1 LARERIDSITGL
13 RGIAALWVAL
23 FHGVATLSINPGVP
37 AAVANIVASGWLAVD
52 LFFILSGYIISYVH
66 QLDFRRL
73 NWVEYARFLKL
84 RIARI
89 YPAHVTVV
97 LIWLPIIVGATILR
111 PAAVTPGVANQFNG
125 RTLLYALALLNG
137 WGIPGSTGWN
147 LPSWSVGSE
156 WFAYLTFP
164 LVAVAANQI
173 RSARTF
179 LATAALTMGIALMLA
194 FALRGGTQFMLP
206 ESWTLVRVQSEFLLG
221 CCVYGVARSCVAGRG
236 YDALCAGALIA
247 IVCLTALQAPGMA
260 VAAVIASFAALVLG
274 LARSVWIGQWL
285 LGSRLL
291 VYLGEIS
298 YSLYLSHG
306 LVINLLKPG
315 FRYMVQ
321 SLALDGP
328 LWSIFRLAIYLCVI
342 VAAGHLLYTYV
353 ENPCRHFLRRLW
365 RTDVRQPSTDSM

>member
-23 FHGVATLSINPGVP
+23 YHGVVTLSIDPGVP
-37 AAVANIVASGWLAVD
+37 SAVANIVACGWLAVD

-66 QLDFRRL
+66 QVDFRRL
-73 NWVEYARFLKL
+73 SWGEYARFLKL

-89 YPAHVTVV
+89 YPAHVAVALV
-97 LIWLPIIVGATILR
+97 WLPIIVGATILR
-111 PAAVTPGVANQFNG
+111 PTAISPGVAEQFNG
-125 RTLLYALALLNG
+125 KTLLYALTLLNG
-137 WGIPGSTGWN
+137 WGIPGSMGWN

-179 LATAALTMGIALMLA
+179 LAVAALTMGIALMLS
-194 FALRGGTQFMLP
+194 FVLRGGATFMLP
-206 ESWTLVRVQSEFLLG
+206 ENWTLVRVQSEFLLG
-221 CCVYGVARSCVAGRG
+221 CCVFGVARFCVAGRA

-247 IVCLTALQAPGMA
+247 IVWLTEIRAPGLT
-260 VAAVIASFAALVLG
+260 VAALIVCFAALVLG
-274 LARSVWIGQWL
+274 LVKSTWIGQWL

-298 YSLYLSHG
+298 YSLYLAHG

-315 FRYMVQ
+315 FRYMVE
-321 SLALDGP
+321 SLGLDSP
-328 LWSIFRLAIYLCVI
+328 LWSTFRLAIFLCAI
-342 VAAGHLLYTYV
+342 VVAGHVVYTYV
-353 ENPCRHFLRRLW
+353 ESPCRHFLRRLW
-365 RTDVRQPSTDSM
+365 RTDVRQPSANPV